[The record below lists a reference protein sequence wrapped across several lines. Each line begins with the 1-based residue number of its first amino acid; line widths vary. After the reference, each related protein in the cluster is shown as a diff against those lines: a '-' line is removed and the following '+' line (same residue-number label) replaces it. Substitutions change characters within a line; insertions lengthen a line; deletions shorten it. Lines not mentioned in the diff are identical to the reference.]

1 MSVKKLVIAMVVCYV
16 VLLGTN
22 YLIHS
27 VWLMSDYAATQDTWR
42 PMADMQQKMWVMF
55 VGQAFFA
62 ALFCYIYSRGAEAK
76 PWMAQGI
83 RYGILMTLF
92 TVIPYSL
99 GEYTVYR
106 VPHML
111 AVKWMAAG
119 LVQMIIL
126 GLIVAGIGQ
135 KQAA

>member
-1 MSVKKLVIAMVVCYV
+1 MSAKKLVIAMVICYV

-27 VWLMSDYAATQDTWR
+27 VWLMSDYAATPDSWR
-42 PMADMQQKMWVMF
+42 PLPDMAQKMWVMF
-55 VGQAFFA
+55 VGQALFA

-76 PWMAQGI
+76 PWLSQGI
-83 RYGILMTLF
+83 RYGILITLF
-92 TVIPYSL
+92 TVIPYAL
-99 GEYTVYR
+99 GEYTVYK

-111 AVKWMAAG
+111 AVKWMIAG
-119 LVQMIIL
+119 CIQMIIL
-126 GLIVAGIGQ
+126 GLIAAGICQ